1 MMEPLHE
8 CQTEADQ
15 QILQNPPHQRPHQ
28 QPHHH
33 LPYLHR
39 QRDYSTT
46 SSASQIGSGVSRS
59 SSRVSFATSQRDSS
73 NLDDVLE
80 QLNTELGSLRKQH
93 GYRSLPT
100 EQSSHSAPAQK
111 QSTETRG
118 GRAGGGGGSVA
129 FSWRSSRDEADLMEN
144 IAELDSLLSDSSK
157 KLSEKPDGVDGSIE
171 SAAAEMPPVFSPV
184 ELREGDGAATST
196 SGVHRGGKFRW
207 SSFARCHRPSLQLR
221 DSQIAALTA
230 PQMQEARGAAFME
243 LNRIVREHCPPSK
256 SLLTWFMPKVF
267 RRQKSVLVSSSSTS
281 TNGTG
286 TAERPG
292 KRSSSTSSS
301 TVVFGVPLSTVQ
313 IRCGQPLPAGIVHLM
328 RQLRKCGVA
337 AHGIFRRAGGR
348 ARVAA
353 LKSRL
358 DANPDEADF
367 ANCQP
372 YDLADVVKLYLRELP
387 ECLITQRLSPTL
399 MDIFTYV
406 KSEDARLLAMQASM
420 LLLPDENR
428 EVLQAL
434 LYFLNDFADCAETS
448 QMGASNLAVCL
459 APSLFYFPHEA
470 ATGVGIGGRDA
481 VSPRRLRRA
490 TGVPDSRDLAD
501 HRAATACLTFMIE
514 SCHQLFM
521 LPDSIHSKPQSKQ
534 SKQLEQETQLHQSK
548 HPPLSL
554 DSVAPRDSSG
564 RRHCFAFAD
573 NHAQLLARE
582 CGETAAAAGK
592 WRQFSLRS
600 GVETF
605 SRSVADGHPLRMWKA
620 VMGIDADPGDVLNKI
635 IAERP
640 SWDPDILSAHTV
652 EAIDDSAE
660 VVRFGV
666 ASPPAQPAR
675 EACLLRTWRSDSAS
689 SHRLHSVSVQLQP
702 SHQTVQIHVLNEDWL
717 LERVPGAGRSSSPR
731 CRVTLLSRV
740 DLRGRSIDWYNRIW
754 GHSIA
759 RALVHLRKSF
769 AVAKSTGNR

>member
-1 MMEPLHE
+1 
-8 CQTEADQ
+8 
-15 QILQNPPHQRPHQ
+15 R
-28 QPHHH
+28 
-33 LPYLHR
+33 
-39 QRDYSTT
+39 
-46 SSASQIGSGVSRS
+46 
-59 SSRVSFATSQRDSS
+59 
-73 NLDDVLE
+73 
-80 QLNTELGSLRKQH
+80 
-93 GYRSLPT
+93 YRSLPYGG
-100 EQSSHSAPAQK
+100 SPATARRHK
-111 QSTETRG
+111 KTSTETRG
-118 GRAGGGGGSVA
+118 
-129 FSWRSSRDEADLMEN
+129 
-144 IAELDSLLSDSSK
+144 
-157 KLSEKPDGVDGSIE
+157 EKPDGVDGSIE
-171 SAAAEMPPVFSPV
+171 SAAAERC
-184 ELREGDGAATST
+184 LRSFRLLNSEKATERQLRHIRRAPAAS
-196 SGVHRGGKFRW
+196 FDW
-207 SSFARCHRPSLQLR
+207 SSFARSTDRVCSCATRRLPR
-221 DSQIAALTA
+221 LTA
-230 PQMQEARGAAFME
+230 PQMQEARGGA
-243 LNRIVREHCPPSK
+243 C
-256 SLLTWFMPKVF
+256 
-267 RRQKSVLVSSSSTS
+267 RRSGARNFPV
-281 TNGTG
+281 G
-286 TAERPG
+286 
-292 KRSSSTSSS
+292 
-301 TVVFGVPLSTVQ
+301 
-313 IRCGQPLPAGIVHLM
+313 PA
-328 RQLRKCGVA
+328 
-337 AHGIFRRAGGR
+337 GR

-358 DANPDEADF
+358 DANPGRGRF
-367 ANCQP
+367 CQ
-372 YDLADVVKLYLRELP
+372 LSAVRSGGCGEVVPQRAAR
-387 ECLITQRLSPTL
+387 RLSPTL

-434 LYFLNDFADCAETS
+434 LYFLNDFADCAENNRRWARRTS
-448 QMGASNLAVCL
+448 
-459 APSLFYFPHEA
+459 PSAWRPRCSTFHTRPLPGRHWRS
-470 ATGVGIGGRDA
+470 RDA

-490 TGVPDSRDLAD
+490 TEQNVYRACPTLATLDRD

-582 CGETAAAAGK
+582 CGETAAVAGK

-702 SHQTVQIHVLNEDWL
+702 SHQTMQIHVLTEDWL
-717 LERVPGAGRSSSPR
+717 LERVSGAGRSSSPR

-759 RALVHLRKSF
+759 RALSVSL
-769 AVAKSTGNR
+769 

>member
-1 MMEPLHE
+1 YRKPAYGAV
-8 CQTEADQ
+8 Q
-15 QILQNPPHQRPHQ
+15 PQRAG
-28 QPHHH
+28 
-33 LPYLHR
+33 
-39 QRDYSTT
+39 T
-46 SSASQIGSGVSRS
+46 
-59 SSRVSFATSQRDSS
+59 
-73 NLDDVLE
+73 
-80 QLNTELGSLRKQH
+80 
-93 GYRSLPT
+93 
-100 EQSSHSAPAQK
+100 QK

-118 GRAGGGGGSVA
+118 GRAGGAAVA
-129 FSWRSSRDEADLMEN
+129 SLSAGAPAANDANADLMEN
-144 IAELDSLLSDSSK
+144 IAELDSLLIRTARRSCQK
-157 KLSEKPDGVDGSIE
+157 TRRVDGSIE
-171 SAAAEMPPVFSPV
+171 SAAAEM
-184 ELREGDGAATST
+184 LRSFRLLNSEKATERQLRHPACTGAA
-196 SGVHRGGKFRW
+196 
-207 SSFARCHRPSLQLR
+207 SFVVILR

-230 PQMQEARGAAFME
+230 PQMQEAARGAPRLWS

-256 SLLTWFMPKVF
+256 SLLT
-267 RRQKSVLVSSSSTS
+267 LVHAEGIPSAEVGAGELSSSTS
-281 TNGTG
+281 TNSVQ
-286 TAERPG
+286 ARLKDQR

-301 TVVFGVPLSTVQ
+301 TVV
-313 IRCGQPLPAGIVHLM
+313 
-328 RQLRKCGVA
+328 CGVA
-337 AHGIFRRAGGR
+337 AHEFPSAGGR
-348 ARVAA
+348 ARSAA
-353 LKSRL
+353 LKSRPC
-358 DANPDEADF
+358 DANRTRLDF

-372 YDLADVVKLYLRELP
+372 RTIWRNCVKLYLRELP
-387 ECLITQRLSPTL
+387 SVSYSAACRQTL

-420 LLLPDENR
+420 LLLPDENF
-428 EVLQAL
+428 VKYSKAL
-434 LYFLNDFADCAETS
+434 LYFTQRFSPTAAETS
-448 QMGASNLAVCL
+448 QMARRTLARSAWRPRPCYL
-459 APSLFYFPHEA
+459 YHHEPLP
-470 ATGVGIGGRDA
+470 GVGHWR
-481 VSPRRLRRA
+481 SRRKCREKIE
-490 TGVPDSRDLAD
+490 
-501 HRAATACLTFMIE
+501 TARQP
-514 SCHQLFM
+514 S
-521 LPDSIHSKPQSKQ
+521 DSIHSKPQSKQ

-740 DLRGRSIDWYNRIW
+740 DLRGRSIDCTTAS
-754 GHSIA
+754 GATASPG
-759 RALVHLRKSF
+759 L
-769 AVAKSTGNR
+769 